1 MNPKALKTLEYN
13 KIIDKLT
20 EFAGSALAK
29 EMCRNL
35 QPSTDL
41 YEIQALQKETSD
53 ALSRI
58 YQKGAVSFRGVRDI
72 RGSIKRLE
80 IGAIIGINEL
90 LSICSLLDVCSKVKA
105 YSRNDRD
112 PDFED
117 SLEAMFQ
124 ALQPLTPV
132 SSEIRRCIAS
142 EEELNDD
149 ASPALFKI
157 RRSMRQINDKVH
169 AQLQTM
175 VNGSAR
181 TYLQD
186 AVVTMRNGRYCIP
199 VKAEHRGQIPGMI
212 HDQSSTGSTLF
223 VEPMA
228 VIKLNNDLRELE
240 LKEEKEIEMILATLS
255 ARCGEETEALRDDL
269 DLLTKLDFIFAR
281 AQLSRSMNGTQPD
294 FNEEGRILIKKG
306 RHPLLDK
313 KEVVPIDIQ
322 LGKDFEL
329 LIITGP
335 NTGGK
340 TVSLKTVG
348 LFTLM
353 GQAGLHIPAFDH
365 SELSVFHEVF
375 ADIGDEQSIEQ
386 SLSTF
391 SAHMTNTVSILK
403 EADDRSLVLF
413 DELGAGT
420 DPTEGAALA
429 IAILSN
435 LHRRGSRV
443 IATTHYS
450 ELKVFALSTPGVE
463 NGCCEFDVE
472 TLRPTYR
479 LLIGVPGKS
488 NAFAIS
494 QKLGLSQDIIEEAKT
509 HLTKQD
515 EDFEDLLADLE
526 QKRVTIEQERDQIN
540 SYKEEIRELK
550 QRLESK
556 QEKLDLSRDKIL
568 REANE
573 QARNILQEAK
583 DYADTTIR
591 NFQKYGKA
599 AGVSAKDM
607 EKERGKLR
615 EKMST
620 VDKKLSAKNAAPKKS
635 HKQLTAKDL
644 HIGDSIKVLSLNLK
658 GTVSTLPDAKGNLFV
673 QMGILRS
680 QVNIRDLEKLDD
692 TVITGGNF
700 SKTGSGKIKMSKS
713 ASVSTEINLLGK
725 TVDEAIME
733 LDKYLDDA
741 YIAHLPSVRIV
752 HGKGTGALRKGV
764 HNYLRRQKH
773 VKSYRLG
780 EFGEGDAG
788 VTIVEFK

>member
-313 KEVVPIDIQ
+313 KKVVPIDIQ

-443 IATTHYS
+443 MATTHYS

-583 DYADTTIR
+583 DYTDNTIR